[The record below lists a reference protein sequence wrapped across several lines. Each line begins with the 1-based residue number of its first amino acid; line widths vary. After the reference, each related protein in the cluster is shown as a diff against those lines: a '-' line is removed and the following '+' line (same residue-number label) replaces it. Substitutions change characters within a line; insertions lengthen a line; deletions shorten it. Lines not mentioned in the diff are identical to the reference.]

1 MKRKIVLIFLA
12 TLTISMLS
20 GCGNSETANSGTS
33 ANTQTE
39 NDNVEQIGWTPLNEQ
54 NNHQDTLRLPFEE
67 VFYTKLNE
75 ETGEKEGHLYRDSKG
90 YTVQNNT
97 LYGVLTNT
105 TAKQIFQRD
114 STKESLVQMV
124 ENTYVDIED
133 ADENDK
139 FYIAI
144 NSYFGLLPDRDETH
158 CDYDSTLSTAEF
170 MAMLMRAE
178 TPVDDNLSLDKE
190 FISAVGLT
198 EYNLY
203 AQQVANHAYINTS
216 DKSLNSTT
224 FNGNITRAEAIYLL
238 MNHYFGEGNPIDGV
252 NELTNLDLKNLEI
265 PTEFTDAKNG
275 GDIKTSQGYTG
286 KDNASAYTLQY
297 AINNT
302 AEGLPTDIYK
312 ALVLASNK
320 GLLESGTETRWDDT
334 ITKSEAIEF
343 IYKALRMVYTDT
355 SSKDTTVESAD
366 NKDTNKTENNTGNT
380 NEKYKDHSY
389 YLTEWGTFD
398 YGWEEAGITEE
409 EDLEDGWLGFTV
421 HKDEGEEWS
430 YLTYNKD
437 GTRYDVGDRIPTVS
451 GFNGLYLGADGE
463 EVDRYMKDPSAWLGK

>member
-1 MKRKIVLIFLA
+1 MKRQKEIILLLSLLA
-12 TLTISMLS
+12 LANIS

-97 LYGVLTNT
+97 LYGVLTNI
-105 TAKQIFQRD
+105 TAKQLFEKDR
-114 STKESLVQMV
+114 TKEPLVQAV

-158 CDYDSTLSTAEF
+158 CDYDSPLSTAEF
-170 MAMLMRAE
+170 MAMVMRAE
-178 TPVDDNLSLDKE
+178 TPVDDNLALDKE

-203 AQQVANHAYINTS
+203 AQQVQSHAYINTS
-216 DKSLNSTT
+216 DKSLNSKT
-224 FNGNITRAEAIYLL
+224 FNDKITRAEAIYLL
-238 MNHYFGEGNPIDGV
+238 MNHYFGE
-252 NELTNLDLKNLEI
+252 NELKNLDLSNLI
-265 PTEFTDAKNG
+265 APVEFTDAKNG
-275 GDIKTSQGYTG
+275 GDIMTSQGYAG

-302 AEGLPTDIYK
+302 AEGLPTDLYK

-320 GLLESGTETRWDDT
+320 GLIESGTDTRWDDT

-355 SSKDTTVESAD
+355 SSEDNTVESTD
-366 NKDTNKTENNTGNT
+366 NKDTNKAENNTGNT

-409 EDLEDGWLGFTV
+409 EDLEDGRLGFQLHT
-421 HKDEGEEWS
+421 DEEWS

-437 GTRYDVGDRIPTVS
+437 GTRYDIGDALPTES
-451 GFNGLYLGADGE
+451 GFNELFLGKDTE
-463 EVDRYMKDPSAWLGK
+463 EFDRYMAEPSAWLGK